1 MKNALKIAAAALCC
15 VALVACSQKGPAEAA
30 LKAAE
35 TSVNEVKAD
44 GAKYA
49 VEQTKGLLA
58 SYSAAQEAFN
68 KGDYKAAME
77 LAQAIPAKGKDVVA
91 AVAAKKDE
99 LTKSWNALT
108 ASVPGMVEQVKAKV
122 DALSAMKKLPK
133 DMDAAK
139 LDAAKT
145 SLADLTKSWGEAAD
159 AFKSGNL
166 IGANAKAN
174 AVKTKVADAMAA
186 LGLTA
191 AAPAAAPAVAPAP
204 APAAAA
210 AAPATPA
217 KK

>member
-44 GAKYA
+44 GARYA
-49 VEQTKGLLA
+49 PEQTKGLMA
-58 SYSAAQEAFN
+58 SYTAAQEAFSR
-68 KGDYKAAME
+68 GEYKAAME
-77 LAQAIPAKGKDVVA
+77 VAQGVPAKAKDVA
-91 AVAAKKDE
+91 TAVAARKDA
-99 LTKSWNALT
+99 LTKSWNELS

-122 DALSAMKKLPK
+122 DASSAMKKLPK
-133 DMDAAK
+133 DMDAAR
-139 LDAAKT
+139 LDAAKA
-145 SLADLTKSWGEAAD
+145 SLADITKSWGEASD

-166 IGANAKAN
+166 IDAVAKGN
-174 AVKTKVADAMAA
+174 AVKTKVGEAMGA

-191 AAPAAAPAVAPAP
+191 AAPAPAP
-204 APAAAA
+204 APA
-210 AAPATPA
+210 